1 MIHVMHHSSD
11 LTTRKISQPRCMKN
25 VNFPSLISIPF
36 SPVASVAHSVARRSL
51 KPTISNLH
59 VYWLMLCYLPLFYPR
74 VGTMV

>member
-36 SPVASVAHSVARRSL
+36 SPVASVAHSVKADYQQPACIHPL
-51 KPTISNLH
+51 AN
-59 VYWLMLCYLPLFYPR
+59 VMLSPFVLSPCGYHGLA
-74 VGTMV
+74 